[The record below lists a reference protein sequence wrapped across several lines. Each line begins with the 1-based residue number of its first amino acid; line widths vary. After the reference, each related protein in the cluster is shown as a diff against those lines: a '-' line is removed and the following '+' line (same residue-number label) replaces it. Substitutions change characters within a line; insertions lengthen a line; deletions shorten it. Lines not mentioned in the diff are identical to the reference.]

1 MVTIK
6 TFNIAMELWG
16 CVLSA
21 LIAVYVQQGRK
32 RMTPRSK
39 AFFWIAVCQSFL
51 QLFDA
56 VGFLHEGNPS
66 FLNHHIV
73 FICNF
78 MVFILGY
85 VLMALFSQYMTS
97 YLEETGKVSRLA
109 LNANKVIAVIAIVLV
124 VVSAFNH
131 MYFVINADSYYV
143 RQDLFWLSQV
153 FGILGLIIN
162 GAFWLVYRKRIDFY
176 GKVTLCIYM
185 VLPICALLI
194 QIFVY
199 GLALLNFA
207 NTISL
212 IIIFIFVQMNL
223 VKQEKILANRL
234 SQQSALTV

>member
-1 MVTIK
+1 
-6 TFNIAMELWG
+6 
-16 CVLSA
+16 
-21 LIAVYVQQGRK
+21 
-32 RMTPRSK
+32 
-39 AFFWIAVCQSFL
+39 
-51 QLFDA
+51 
-56 VGFLHEGNPS
+56 
-66 FLNHHIV
+66 
-73 FICNF
+73 
-78 MVFILGY
+78 MVFVLGY

-234 SQQSALTV
+234 RHESALTV